1 MKQYTPREEIANV
14 LTHFAGLLFSIYVTV
29 FLLLKSIPSANNWQI
44 YSFLIF
50 GVLMSF
56 SFLASVVYH
65 AIKPGKIKSILQKF
79 DHAAIYTFIA
89 GSYTPFTLIVLREKG
104 IWGWLLFGIIW
115 ITALGGLILNFVKLK
130 KPKKVEMAIYIA
142 MGWVVVIAF
151 KPLYDVL
158 MVQNSLNI
166 LWWLIGGGI
175 AYTIGSVIYSLK
187 KIEFVHAV
195 WHLFVLVGAICHSI
209 CMFLILE
216 NF

>member
-56 SFLASVVYH
+56 SFFASVVYH
-65 AIKPGKIKSILQKF
+65 AIKPGKIKNILQKF

-115 ITALGGLILNFVKLK
+115 ITALGGLILNFLKLK
-130 KPKKVEMAIYIA
+130 SPKKVEMAIYIA

-175 AYTIGSVIYSLK
+175 AYTIGSLIYSLK

-195 WHLFVLVGAICHSI
+195 WHLFVLAGAICHSI